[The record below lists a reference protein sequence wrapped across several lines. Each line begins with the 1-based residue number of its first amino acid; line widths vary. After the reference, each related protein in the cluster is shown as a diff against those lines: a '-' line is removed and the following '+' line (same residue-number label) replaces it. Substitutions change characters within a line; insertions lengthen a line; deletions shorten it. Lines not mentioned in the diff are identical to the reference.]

1 MAKQSKSPIK
11 QNGTILDNNVIAPV
25 SYATKELD
33 FSSDEALDNARESQR
48 TSTGLSSLEKKL
60 AKTKPGSPEYVRL
73 SAKLKKK
80 NFRRE
85 SRSIKKNIRKFGAD
99 ADLSNTS
106 TEFKNNLELGGSV
119 GDVASRVN
127 KRFDKFLDKN
137 TFGDALKGE
146 NVDRR
151 SIYNT
156 KIEERDNKIAQDIA
170 DKKANDGLV
179 NNTVDNYRN
188 PSLGFN
194 MDFGLDGSSSL
205 ASRTNNT
212 GPITG
217 LTYNPSKLPGQFS
230 IIDALNNNSATLDV
244 DGPPQKGDMLPN
256 KRPFIANTNSIT
268 AGKPISKMLKNF
280 K

>member
-1 MAKQSKSPIK
+1 MAKQSKFPIK

-33 FSSDEALDNARESQR
+33 FSSNEALDNARENKR
-48 TSTGLSSLEKKL
+48 TSTGLTGLEKKL
-60 AKTKPGSPEYVRL
+60 AATKPGSPEYVRL

-137 TFGDALKGE
+137 TLSDELKGE

-151 SIYNT
+151 SIYDS
-156 KIEERDNKIAQDIA
+156 KIEERDNKIAQEIA
-170 DKKANDGLV
+170 DKEANNNLVSDKIGNDDG
-179 NNTVDNYRN
+179 N
-188 PSLGFN
+188 LGFN
-194 MDFGLDGSSSL
+194 INFGLRGSSST
-205 ASRTNNT
+205 ASRTNN
-212 GPITG
+212 PYRITG
-217 LTYNPSKLPGQFS
+217 LTYNPSQLPGHFS
-230 IIDALNNNSATLDV
+230 IIDALNKNSATLDV